1 MFILIDVILV
11 AVLVICMIIGWV
23 KGFIDEVLR
32 LLSGLLAFF
41 IALFLTPHIA
51 PVLNDHLFYGRIS
64 GYMSEQMDEIDR
76 NNEGDM
82 LEEGKANDAL
92 RALLE
97 KLGAD
102 YDEIKESISKRA
114 NDGEQALK
122 EGITEKAAK
131 PVSYAI
137 SYAICFVVLFLV
149 SLLLLWIL
157 RHVLDLAA
165 KLPVIKTANKILG
178 LAVGAVLGILI
189 VWVLS
194 AMLKLGLPYLSV
206 MAPKV
211 FPPDLFERSYVLRL
225 TYYLNALRGAVDFS
239 YIKRLI
245 GI

>member
-1 MFILIDVILV
+1 M
-11 AVLVICMIIGWV
+11 
-23 KGFIDEVLR
+23 
-32 LLSGLLAFF
+32 
-41 IALFLTPHIA
+41 
-51 PVLNDHLFYGRIS
+51 
-64 GYMSEQMDEIDR
+64 
-76 NNEGDM
+76 
-82 LEEGKANDAL
+82 
-92 RALLE
+92 
-97 KLGAD
+97 
-102 YDEIKESISKRA
+102 
-114 NDGEQALK
+114 
-122 EGITEKAAK
+122 
-131 PVSYAI
+131 
-137 SYAICFVVLFLV
+137 VLFLV

-178 LAVGAVLGILI
+178 LAVGAVLGVLI